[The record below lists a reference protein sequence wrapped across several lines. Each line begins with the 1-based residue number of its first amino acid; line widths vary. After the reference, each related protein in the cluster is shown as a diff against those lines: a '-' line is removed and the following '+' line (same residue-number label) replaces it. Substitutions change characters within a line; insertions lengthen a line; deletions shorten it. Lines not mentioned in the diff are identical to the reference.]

1 MRFNILS
8 SCSFVA
14 LAFFAGMVTT
24 NAAVS
29 VNAATASGQSS
40 DVAFDT
46 NRILCHDSDPAA
58 DGTLSEEGLVLHYM
72 GNRRALAG
80 DGCHVNMVHTEVGVA
95 NVASDLQNLTDEDLS
110 NSASFIKGV
119 KVDLV
124 SNPYVSVRDVNHYYA
139 KGTEAGFCIV
149 ASTGTNVLSIDL
161 VKLFHIGFYRDG
173 RLVGTEAVDIGADGT
188 GLGVSLIQIPGS
200 EDAAICV
207 SAVAPDIFDEIS
219 LTGDGI
225 SITAVD
231 IFKIKYA
238 FVGKDRANILNR
250 DWKSNGLP
258 IAGGISAYNEL
269 SGRRLKLVDAQCN
282 GSNVDVIAGYDKF
295 VENPDEGA
303 LISAVLSIGGCSA
316 EVHIE
321 DESDADSEVFD
332 AGTEVGFKIGM
343 SSLLKLGVGDAAQII
358 FYSKEK
364 EKRDYI
370 ETERV
375 TVNAGVLGVGV
386 ADITPEQFISATA
399 SKPFSGAK
407 LYLGTGLKVDLG
419 GTRAYYAYFKEKPD
433 VLHHCDLA
441 HSSRVYLAPDA
452 RECTL
457 QWNKTLGYPVE
468 WTLVKAPE
476 GSTAT
481 VDSSTGLLS
490 GIDLK
495 GEYVLR
501 VQVLGEGHEE
511 CNGEVIVKNDQ
522 FRDEEGGMV
531 AGGCG
536 NPLVNG
542 IENGTYEVQKAV
554 YESSGSLISIS
565 NLENEDNVVSPD
577 FESYATYNGG
587 LGIATNVR
595 IIGVRRTDGTPISD
609 GSAAVRVGFVVEES
623 VNGLNAN
630 VLEFMQIRTYYAG
643 NQTESKPVDES
654 NAVSVDLIGS
664 GKTRKVRYSIE
675 VPAGKMFDEIQL
687 WKSGVLNL
695 DVNDLKIYYPFVEEA
710 GSACSTILGCDGELV
725 SRHASVTP
733 LMAGGVNAFQFIN
746 NLSFFID
753 NDLDTY
759 MTVGNTVSLGGGVNL
774 SVKLGRTI
782 DPSQQIGII
791 IGNETYLAGINA
803 GEWLKV
809 RLKRQ
814 VAEVSSTRGYK
825 AEAQSEYT
833 GDEFTDW
840 SVADAN
846 VAGFGDKNVLHIT
859 PTKPFD
865 EIEMVVANVAG
876 AVDYQKFYGICTKGD
891 SNGNGIPDC
900 MEPSYVV
907 EPDTPTGVASPEIGT
922 LEVRVAGSTVT
933 ASYGAGGIERIIVYD
948 MAGTALDGIVCHGE
962 KDCSIDMAPG
972 IYIIYI
978 MLSDGSARSVKVEI

>member
-1 MRFNILS
+1 MRFKILS
-8 SCSFVA
+8 SCFFVA
-14 LAFFAGMVTT
+14 LTSFAGGMTT
-24 NAAVS
+24 HVAVS
-29 VNAATASGQSS
+29 DNATTATGRSS
-40 DVAFDT
+40 AVVFDT
-46 NRILCHDSDPAA
+46 NRPLCHDSDPAA
-58 DGTLSEEGLVLHYM
+58 DGTLSDEGLMLHYM

-95 NVASDLQNLTDEDLS
+95 SVASNLQNLTDEDLS

-149 ASTGTNVLSIDL
+149 ASTGANVLTIDV

-173 RLVGTEAVDIGADGT
+173 KLIGTEAVDTGADGT

-200 EDAAICV
+200 DDAAICV

-225 SITAVD
+225 SIDTFES
-231 IFKIKYA
+231 FKIKYA
-238 FVGKDRANILNR
+238 FVGKERPNILNR
-250 DWKSNGLP
+250 DWKSNGFP
-258 IAGGISAYNEL
+258 IKGGISAYNEL
-269 SGRRLKLVDAQCN
+269 SGRSLKLVDAKCN
-282 GSNVDVIAGYDKF
+282 NGLAISDKF
-295 VENPDEGA
+295 VENPEEGA
-303 LISAVLSIGGCSA
+303 LIAAVVTIGGCSA

-321 DESDADSEVFD
+321 DEANADSEVFD

-343 SSLLKLGVGDAAQII
+343 SSLLELGVGDAAQII
-358 FYSKEK
+358 FYSKDK
-364 EKRDYI
+364 KTIGYT

-375 TVNAGVLGVGV
+375 TVNAGVLGLDV

-407 LYLGTGLKVDLG
+407 LYLGKGLEVNLG
-419 GTRAYYAYFKEKPD
+419 STMAYYAYFKEKPD

-452 RECTL
+452 TECTL

-468 WTLVKAPE
+468 WTLVEAPE

-565 NLENEDNVVSPD
+565 NLENENNVVSPD

-595 IIGVRRTDGTPISD
+595 IIGVKRTDGTPISD

-695 DVNDLKIYYPFVEEA
+695 DVNNLKIYYPFVEEA
-710 GSACSTILGCDGELV
+710 GSVCSTILGCDGELV
-725 SRHASVTP
+725 SLHASVMP
-733 LMAGGVNAFQFIN
+733 LMAGGVNAFQFIKD
-746 NLSFFID
+746 LSFFID
-753 NDLDTY
+753 NDLDSY
-759 MTVGNTVSLGGGVNL
+759 MAIGNTVSLGGGVNL

-791 IGNETYLAGINA
+791 VGNETYLAGVNA

-814 VAEVSSTRGYK
+814 VSEASSTRAYK

-865 EIEMVVANVAG
+865 EIEMVVANVVG

-900 MEPSYVV
+900 METSY
-907 EPDTPTGVASPEIGT
+907 EALPDVPTGVASPERDT

-933 ASYGAGGIERIIVYD
+933 ASCGAGGIERVIVYD
-948 MAGTALDGIVCHGE
+948 MAGMALDGAVCHGGNE
-962 KDCSIDMAPG
+962 CSIDMAPG
-972 IYIIYI
+972 IYIVYI